1 MVPVL
6 TLIGGAMTELKELN
20 VFDKILEPVFPLIKE
35 AQDKIPGDSND
46 YKLSLLP
53 FTVNL
58 LFAIICRIETIGKLV
73 TEIKSSPVAEAL
85 ELVKASKSM
94 YSEAFR
100 RYDSSILRNIFYQ
113 LLKTLNFLRIPEINQ
128 LGRILLVDGSLFPAI
143 ASMQWAHYK
152 KTANAIKL
160 QLAFELNR
168 MIPVEFLC
176 TNGNFS
182 EKKFLTQILK
192 KGITYVCDRGYI
204 SFPMFK
210 KICMESAYFI
220 IRGKSNLQYAIE
232 SQLDVVVPDKFLKFF
247 SDISDAKIVF
257 NNDKNEMIYRIIN
270 FTALSESYC
279 LITNRFDLTTYQVI
293 MLYAYRWQV
302 ELCFRFLK
310 RTLKGIHLFTQNKN
324 GIQIQFYLYMIGYL
338 ILLSFKQE
346 SIEVSDAYYGT
357 TIDKAQSKEEPEEE
371 STDKNHH
378 SSQRLYVQGLVS
390 LLGSKLKKYW
400 KISIHWLIVLKNK
413 LLEKF
418 DPKIAQTLSSYN

>member
-1 MVPVL
+1 
-6 TLIGGAMTELKELN
+6 MTELKELN

-35 AQDKIPGDSND
+35 AQNKIAGDSND

-113 LLKTLNFLRIPEINQ
+113 LLKTLNFLHIPEINQ

-310 RTLKGIHLFTQNKN
+310 RTLKGIHLFTYDEN

-357 TIDKAQSKEEPEEE
+357 TIGKAQSNEEPEEE

>member
-1 MVPVL
+1 
-6 TLIGGAMTELKELN
+6 MTELKELN

-35 AQDKIPGDSND
+35 AQNKIAGDSND

-58 LFAIICRIETIGKLV
+58 LFAIICRIESISKLV

-113 LLKTLNFLRIPEINQ
+113 LLKTLNFLHIPEINQ

-192 KGITYVCDRGYI
+192 KGVTYVCDRGYI

-220 IRGKSNLQYAIE
+220 IRGKSNLQYAIK

-270 FTALSESYC
+270 FTALGESYY

-357 TIDKAQSKEEPEEE
+357 TIGKAQSNEEPEEE

>member
-1 MVPVL
+1 
-6 TLIGGAMTELKELN
+6 MTQIKDVN
-20 VFDKILEPVFPLIKE
+20 VFNKILEPVLPLIKD
-35 AQDKIPGDSND
+35 AQINIPGDSDD

-58 LFAIICRIETIGKLV
+58 LFAIICRIQTIGKLV
-73 TEIKSSPVAEAL
+73 TEIKTSPVAEAL

-100 RYDSSILRNIFYQ
+100 RYDSSIFRNIFYQ
-113 LLKTLNFLRIPEINQ
+113 LLRSLNFLNIPEINH

-143 ASMQWAHYK
+143 ATMQWAHYK

-182 EKKFLTQILK
+182 EKKFLTLILK
-192 KGITYVCDRGYI
+192 EGITYVCDRGYI
-204 SFPMFK
+204 SFSMLN
-210 KICMESAYFI
+210 KICLQSAYFI

-247 SDISDAKIVF
+247 SDIFDAKIVF
-257 NNDKNEMIYRIIN
+257 NNDKNAMIYRIIN
-270 FTALSESYC
+270 FTALGESYC

-310 RTLKGIHLFTQNKN
+310 RTLKGIHLFTHDEN

-346 SIEVSDAYYGT
+346 SIEVSDAYHGT
-357 TIDKAQSKEEPEEE
+357 TIDKAESNEEPGEE
-371 STDKNHH
+371 STDSNHH

-390 LLGSKLKKYW
+390 FLGSKLKKYW
-400 KISIHWLIVLKNK
+400 KISIHWLIVIKNK
-413 LLEKF
+413 LLENF
-418 DPKIAQTLSSYN
+418 DPIIAQTLSSYN

>member
-1 MVPVL
+1 
-6 TLIGGAMTELKELN
+6 MTQLKDVN
-20 VFDKILEPVFPLIKE
+20 VFNKILEPVFPLIKD
-35 AQDKIPGDSND
+35 AQNNIPGDSND

-58 LFAIICRIETIGKLV
+58 LFAIICRIKTISKLV

-113 LLKTLNFLRIPEINQ
+113 LLRSLNFLNIPEINH

-143 ASMQWAHYK
+143 ATMQWAHYK

-160 QLAFELNR
+160 HLAFELNR
-168 MIPVEFLC
+168 MIPVEFFC

-182 EKKFLTQILK
+182 EKKFLTHILK
-192 KGITYVCDRGYI
+192 EGITYVCDRGYI
-204 SFPMFK
+204 SFSMLK
-210 KICMESAYFI
+210 EICMQSAYFV

-232 SQLDVVVPDKFLKFF
+232 SQLDVVVPDKFLQFF

-257 NNDKNEMIYRIIN
+257 NNDKNAMIYRLIN
-270 FTALSESYC
+270 FTALGESYR
-279 LITNRFDLTTYQVI
+279 LVTNRFDLTTYQVI

-310 RTLKGIHLFTQNKN
+310 RTLKAIHLFTQDEN
-324 GIQIQFYLYMIGYL
+324 GIQTQFYLYMIGYL

-346 SIEVSDAYYGT
+346 SIEVSDSYHGT
-357 TIDKAQSKEEPEEE
+357 TIDKAESNKEPGEE
-371 STDKNHH
+371 STDSNHH
-378 SSQRLYVQGLVS
+378 SSHRLYVQGLVS
-390 LLGSKLKKYW
+390 FLGSKLKKYW
-400 KISIHWLIVLKNK
+400 KISIHWLIVIKNK
-413 LLEKF
+413 LLENF

>member
-1 MVPVL
+1 
-6 TLIGGAMTELKELN
+6 MTELKELN

-35 AQDKIPGDSND
+35 AQNKIPGDSND

-58 LFAIICRIETIGKLV
+58 LFAIICRIKTISKLV

-100 RYDSSILRNIFYQ
+100 RYDPSILRNIFYQ
-113 LLKTLNFLRIPEINQ
+113 LLKTLNFLHIPEINH

-143 ASMQWAHYK
+143 ASMEWAHYK

-160 QLAFELNR
+160 HLAFELNR

-210 KICMESAYFI
+210 KICLESAYFI
-220 IRGKSNLQYAIE
+220 IRGKSNLQYAIK
-232 SQLDVVVPDKFLKFF
+232 SQLDVVVPDKFLKLF

-270 FTALSESYC
+270 FTALGESYC

-338 ILLSFKQE
+338 ILLSFKQQ
-346 SIEVSDAYYGT
+346 SIEVSDVYYDT
-357 TIDKAQSKEEPEEE
+357 TIGKAQSNEEPEEE

>member
-1 MVPVL
+1 
-6 TLIGGAMTELKELN
+6 MTELKELN

-58 LFAIICRIETIGKLV
+58 LFAIICRIESISKLV

-310 RTLKGIHLFTQNKN
+310 RTLKGIHLFTQDEN

-346 SIEVSDAYYGT
+346 SIEVSDVYYGT
-357 TIDKAQSKEEPEEE
+357 TIGKAQSNEEPEEE

>member
-1 MVPVL
+1 
-6 TLIGGAMTELKELN
+6 
-20 VFDKILEPVFPLIKE
+20 
-35 AQDKIPGDSND
+35 
-46 YKLSLLP
+46 LSLLP

-58 LFAIICRIETIGKLV
+58 LYAIICRIETIGKLV
-73 TEIKSSPVAEAL
+73 TEIKSSPAAQAL

-100 RYDSSILRNIFYQ
+100 RYDSSILRHIFYQ
-113 LLKTLNFLRIPEINQ
+113 LLRTLKFLNIPEINQ

-143 ASMQWAHYK
+143 ATMQWAHYK

-160 QLAFELNR
+160 HLAFELNR

-176 TNGNFS
+176 THGNFS
-182 EKKFLTQILK
+182 EKKFLTLILK

-204 SFPMFK
+204 SFSMLN
-210 KICMESAYFI
+210 KICTASAYFV
-220 IRGKSNLQYAIE
+220 IRGKSNLQYAIK

-257 NNDKNEMIYRIIN
+257 NNDKNAMIYRLIN
-270 FTALSESYC
+270 FTALGESYC

-310 RTLKGIHLFTQNKN
+310 RTLKGIHLLTDDEN

-346 SIEVSDAYYGT
+346 TIEVSDAFHGA
-357 TIDKAQSKEEPEEE
+357 TIDEAQSTIEPEEE
-371 STDKNHH
+371 STDSNQG
-378 SSQRLYVQGLVS
+378 SSQRQYVQGLVS
-390 LLGSKLKKYW
+390 FLGSKLKKYW
-400 KISIHWLIVLKNK
+400 KISIHWMIALKNK
-413 LLEKF
+413 LLEIF
-418 DPKIAQTLSSYN
+418 DPEIAQELSSYN

>member
-85 ELVKASKSM
+85 ALVKASKSM

-100 RYDSSILRNIFYQ
+100 RYDSSIWRNIFYQ
-113 LLKTLNFLRIPEINQ
+113 LLKTLNFSHIPEINQ

-346 SIEVSDAYYGT
+346 SIEVSDVYYGT
-357 TIDKAQSKEEPEEE
+357 TIGKAESNEEPEEE

>member
-1 MVPVL
+1 
-6 TLIGGAMTELKELN
+6 MTELKELN

-35 AQDKIPGDSND
+35 AQNKIPGDSND

-58 LFAIICRIETIGKLV
+58 LFAIICRIESISKLV

-113 LLKTLNFLRIPEINQ
+113 LLRTLNFLNIPEINH

-143 ASMQWAHYK
+143 ASMEWAHYK

-176 TNGNFS
+176 TSGNFS
-182 EKKFLTQILK
+182 EKKFLTLILK
-192 KGITYVCDRGYI
+192 EGITYVCDRGYI
-204 SFPMFK
+204 SFSMLK
-210 KICMESAYFI
+210 KICMKSAYFI

-247 SDISDAKIVF
+247 SDISDAKIIF

-270 FTALSESYC
+270 FTALGESYC
-279 LITNRFDLTTYQVI
+279 LFTNRLDLTTYQVI

-310 RTLKGIHLFTQNKN
+310 RTLKGIHLFTQHEN

-346 SIEVSDAYYGT
+346 SIEVSDAYHGA
-357 TIDKAQSKEEPEEE
+357 TIDKAESNIESEEE
-371 STDKNHH
+371 STDSNHR

-413 LLEKF
+413 LLKKF

>member
-1 MVPVL
+1 
-6 TLIGGAMTELKELN
+6 MTELKELN
-20 VFDKILEPVFPLIKE
+20 VFDKILEPVLPLIKE
-35 AQDKIPGDSND
+35 AQNKIPGDSND

-53 FTVNL
+53 FTINL
-58 LFAIICRIETIGKLV
+58 LFAIICRIESISKLV
-73 TEIKSSPVAEAL
+73 TEVKSSPVAEAL

-113 LLKTLNFLRIPEINQ
+113 LLRTLNFLNIPEINH

-143 ASMQWAHYK
+143 ASMEWAHYK
-152 KTANAIKL
+152 KTANSIKL
-160 QLAFELNR
+160 HLAFELNR

-270 FTALSESYC
+270 FTALGESYC

-346 SIEVSDAYYGT
+346 SIEVSDVYYGT
-357 TIDKAQSKEEPEEE
+357 TIGKAQSNEEAEEE

>member
-100 RYDSSILRNIFYQ
+100 RYDSSIWRNIFYQ
-113 LLKTLNFLRIPEINQ
+113 LLKTLNFSHIPEINQ

-346 SIEVSDAYYGT
+346 SIEVSDVYYGT
-357 TIDKAQSKEEPEEE
+357 TIGKAESNEEPEEE

>member
-1 MVPVL
+1 
-6 TLIGGAMTELKELN
+6 MTQLKDVN
-20 VFDKILEPVFPLIKE
+20 VFNKILEPVFPLIKE
-35 AQDKIPGDSND
+35 AQNKIAGDSND

-58 LFAIICRIETIGKLV
+58 LFAIICRIESISKLV

-113 LLKTLNFLRIPEINQ
+113 LLKTLNFLHIPEINQ

-192 KGITYVCDRGYI
+192 KGVTYVCDRGYI

-220 IRGKSNLQYAIE
+220 IRGKSNLQYAIK

-270 FTALSESYC
+270 FTALGESYY

-357 TIDKAQSKEEPEEE
+357 TIGKAQSNEEPEEE